1 MNAVTYSQERLL
13 TLIGDTI
20 GLLELEEFRDG
31 LLDALRGAVPAEWAA
46 ISDVG
51 PDAESIVE
59 IIDPAFP
66 AAQEEA
72 FRRLYRQNPLVE
84 HFARTRDG
92 RPLRFSDVITRR
104 QLHALELYAE
114 VYRPVGIEYQI
125 AFTLPHEAGRILG
138 VVLCRGQSDF
148 SDAERDLLEA
158 ARPFLIQAYRNAIH
172 YSELLIV
179 RRSRP
184 RSEPAPE
191 LSALVDLGL
200 TRRQAQILQLLCV
213 GAADRDIATHLGI
226 SPRTVQK
233 HLERCYRLLG
243 VSQRADATQL
253 AWATAEGEAARKHVH
268 RPKR

>member
-1 MNAVTYSQERLL
+1 VNAVSYSHESLL

-20 GLLELEEFRDG
+20 GLLELEEFREG
-31 LLDALRGAVPAEWAA
+31 LFVALRGAVPAEWAA

-51 PDAESIVE
+51 AEGESIVE
-59 IIDPAFP
+59 IIDPPFP
-66 AAQEEA
+66 AEQEEN

-84 HFARTRDG
+84 HFARTHDG
-92 RPLRFSDVITRR
+92 RPLRFSDVITRA
-104 QLHALELYAE
+104 QLHALELYTA

-138 VVLCRGQSDF
+138 VVLCRGHHDF

-172 YSELLIV
+172 YSELLIT

-191 LSALVDLGL
+191 LSALIGLGL
-200 TRRQAQILQLLCV
+200 TRRQAQILQLLCA
-213 GAADRDIATHLGI
+213 GAADRDIATHLAI

-233 HLERCYRLLG
+233 HLERCYRELG
-243 VSQRADATQL
+243 VSHRAAATEL
-253 AWATAEGEAARKHVH
+253 AWATTTVQAARKHVH
-268 RPKR
+268 RPQR